1 MSLTPSS
8 RRQGASA
15 TSLSHNA
22 GQLLGDPPAPDEL
35 DPLIEEWPA
44 GRGIVRCHSSE
55 YGATEFNPTR
65 SAGRF
70 RPFTVNR
77 RTISTLYGAKNLEG
91 ALSETVFHDVPV
103 AGPSR
108 QILISS
114 LIPWLQSMIAPTR
127 PLRLADLRGFGLGRI
142 GTTRAALID
151 SPASEYLTTA
161 QWAKALYECPQQPDG
176 ILWTSRQYDR
186 AATLILFGRR
196 VPRRELRVI
205 EPPRPL
211 AIGEGLEDVR
221 ASAEAAGILIV
232 E

>member
-1 MSLTPSS
+1 MP
-8 RRQGASA
+8 
-15 TSLSHNA
+15 
-22 GQLLGDPPAPDEL
+22 
-35 DPLIEEWPA
+35 
-44 GRGIVRCHSSE
+44 
-55 YGATEFNPTR
+55 
-65 SAGRF
+65 
-70 RPFTVNR
+70 
-77 RTISTLYGAKNLEG
+77 TLYGAESFEG
-91 ALSETVFHDVPV
+91 ALSETIFHDVPV

-114 LIPWLQSMIAPTR
+114 LTPWLRSTIAPTR
-127 PLRLADLRGFGLGRI
+127 PLRLADLRGFGLARL

-151 SPASEYLTTA
+151 SPAREYPATA

-176 ILWTSRQYDR
+176 ILWISRQYDR
-186 AATLILFGRR
+186 SAAFILFGRR

-211 AIGEGLEDVR
+211 AIGAGLEDVL